1 MKNYQY
7 LNLEQ
12 KMLRIR
18 KENAN
23 SFKKNFTMMR
33 RSMIF
38 PHWTIFTRQ

>member
-7 LNLEQ
+7 LNLERENVKNQ
-12 KMLRIR
+12 

-23 SFKKNFTMMR
+23 SFKKIFTMMR

-38 PHWTIFTRQ
+38 HTG